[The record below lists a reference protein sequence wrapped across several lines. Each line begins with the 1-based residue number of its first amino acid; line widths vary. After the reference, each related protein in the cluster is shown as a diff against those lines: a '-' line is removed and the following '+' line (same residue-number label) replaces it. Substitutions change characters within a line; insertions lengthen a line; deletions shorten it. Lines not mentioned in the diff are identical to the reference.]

1 MAKNTAKRLLLT
13 GIFAL
18 SGTFVLA
25 ACDSVTAVP
34 ANYETP
40 IILKDGNAFEDDEN
54 KLGEIYDALVS
65 NKNEKVVSALLEK
78 IAEKEFGTYDELR
91 NCFPLKD
98 ADGNPVMDVAAAN
111 AHIEKYK
118 HEFIKDNDQTIA
130 DKKGA
135 SVESIRQARL
145 AYFFEDLNDRIN
157 KVIFDEISSDSYRDT
172 INKTEFLEEKYARA
186 KRQDNYDI
194 KGFDDAGAATIEFK
208 KIFIDSKFNK
218 DNVREYLTNFV
229 DTYDDYITRKLIPDV
244 YKDKL
249 VEEYIIDNN
258 YSALGRAYGRKINF
272 VKIGY
277 DAEDPNT
284 PYRLANLFVDTYLAP
299 ESAKGNPVEY
309 DELVSWMKGIK
320 GVSTEDG
327 KPVVDKLVPTTGLD
341 AIYGD
346 AIKLEAKCEKITI
359 TEEEQDEMFAS
370 ALEYFGYNFPDKA
383 TDPTGYAEGIHN
395 ARDEFKFY
403 EKTKLG
409 SILKNYEK
417 AVVGEF
423 TRFAS
428 SDDVAQ
434 YDSFTNNGKQ
444 SKEQGLIQKLTDL
457 ALDDYSED
465 GWYVKNDADGSLSEL
480 TDEIKNRLFNIKVSN
495 DFGKTAEEGWN
506 NNDPENYF
514 KEVQGHYYLTPA
526 SASDAK
532 YNFILRDTSGNAL
545 FIVEI
550 LEAPSTSKLN
560 KASEKSYLKEEGADA
575 FKTEEVARQIAK
587 ILGTKDTYTTNA
599 YTSYLKLYTFVYHDT
614 SVYEYLKETYPD
626 LFEDD

>member
-54 KLGEIYDALVS
+54 KLGEIYDVLVA

-118 HEFIKDNDQTIA
+118 HEFTKDNDQTIA

-157 KVIFDEISSDSYRDT
+157 KAIYDEISSDSYRDT

-208 KIFIDSKFNK
+208 KIFIDSNFDK
-218 DNVREYLTNFV
+218 DSVREYLTNFE
-229 DTYDDYITRKLIPDV
+229 DTYYDYISKKLIPDV

-272 VKIGY
+272 VKYSY

-284 PYRLANLFVDTYLAP
+284 AYRLANLFANNYINAA
-299 ESAKGNPVEY
+299 SAKGN
-309 DELVSWMKGIK
+309 DISFDALVSWIKGID
-320 GVSTEDG
+320 GISTNESGD
-327 KPVVDKLVPTTGLD
+327 PIVNITTNSDLD
-341 AIYGD
+341 DIYGD
-346 AIKLEAKCEKITI
+346 PVELEAECKKIDI
-359 TEEEQDEMFAS
+359 TPAQQDLLFAS
-370 ALEYFGYNFPDKA
+370 ALDLFRVDGSA
-383 TDPTGYAEGIHN
+383 TAPTRAT
-395 ARDEFKFY
+395 FKYY

-409 SILKNYEK
+409 EILKNYEK
-417 AVVGEF
+417 AVAFEY
-423 TRFAS
+423 TRFAN
-428 SDDVAQ
+428 DDDNEKQ
-434 YDSFTNNGKQ
+434 YNDFTNSGKQ

-457 ALDDYSED
+457 ALNDYADD
-465 GWYVKNDADGSLSEL
+465 GWFVKNDSDSADSLSL
-480 TDEIKNRLFNIKVSN
+480 PDTIKNRLFNIKVSN
-495 DFGKTAEEGWN
+495 DFDKEDWKYVKDES
-506 NNDPENYF
+506 YF

-526 SASDAK
+526 TVSDADNN
-532 YNFILRDTSGNAL
+532 YILKDTSGNAL
-545 FIVEI
+545 YIVEI

-560 KASEKSYLKEEGADA
+560 INSEKSYLNTSTDPY
-575 FKTEEVARQIAK
+575 KTEEIARQIAK

-599 YTSYLKLYTFVYHDT
+599 YTAYLKLYTFTYHDT
-614 SVYEYLKETYPD
+614 SVYDYLKETYPD
-626 LFEDD
+626 LFE